1 MPDPVSGAAIAGV
14 GFNLIGAEQ
23 KRKSVSQASSAQQQS
38 YQMGIDEQRRQFDE
52 LRRLLEPYTQAG
64 LPALKQQQALL
75 GLEGP
80 EAQQAAISAIESQ
93 PGFQSMIQQGENAML
108 QNASATGGL
117 RGGNL
122 QGAMAQF
129 RPQMLAQA
137 IQDQYSRLGGMT
149 TLGQQSA
156 AGVGSAGMQT
166 GRDIAG
172 LLGNIGAARAGG
184 ILGQGRAK
192 LEMINALGQ
201 GAGSA
206 YGGGFDLSSFG
217 SSSPGFTSMLMG
229 GGSF

>member
-1 MPDPVSGAAIAGV
+1 MPWAVAASAVVGLASAG
-14 GFNLIGAEQ
+14 Q
-23 KRKSVSQASSAQQQS
+23 QRKAASQASSAQQQAA
-38 YQMGIDEQRRQFDE
+38 QGGIDEQRRQFDE

-80 EAQQAAISAIESQ
+80 EAQQAAISAIENQ

-149 TLGQQSA
+149 SLGQQSA
-156 AGVGSAGMQT
+156 AGVGTAGMQT

-184 ILGQGRAK
+184 ILGQGKAQQQ
-192 LEMINALGQ
+192 MIGSLAQ
-201 GAGSA
+201 G
-206 YGGGFDLSSFG
+206 
-217 SSSPGFTSMLMG
+217 MG
-229 GGSF
+229 GAYSGWNSQEFGDWILRTQGI

>member
-1 MPDPVSGAAIAGV
+1 MSWGVVASAAV
-14 GFNLIGAEQ
+14 GLISAEQ
-23 KRKSVSQASSAQQQS
+23 SRKAASRASSAQQQS
-38 YQMGIDEQRRQFDE
+38 AQMGIDEQRRQFDE

-80 EAQQAAISAIESQ
+80 EAQQAAINAIQNQ
-93 PGFQSMIQQGENAML
+93 PGFQAMIQQGENAML

-149 TLGQQSA
+149 ALGQQSA
-156 AGVGSAGMQT
+156 AGVGTAGMQT
-166 GRDIAG
+166 GRGISD
-172 LLGNIGAARAGG
+172 LLGQMGAARAGG
-184 ILGQGRAK
+184 ILGQAK
-192 LEMINALGQ
+192 AQQQMIDSLAQ
-201 GAGSA
+201 GIGGA
-206 YGGGFDLSSFG
+206 YSGWNSQGFGDWILRNQG
-217 SSSPGFTSMLMG
+217 I
-229 GGSF
+229 

>member
-23 KRKSVSQASSAQQQS
+23 KRKAASQASSAQVQAS
-38 YQMGIDEQRRQFDE
+38 QMGIEEQRRQFDE
-52 LRRLLEPYTQAG
+52 MRRLLEPYTQAG
-64 LPALKQQQALL
+64 LPALRQQQALL

-80 EAQQAAISAIESQ
+80 EAQQAAINAIQSQ

-108 QNASATGGL
+108 QNAAATGGL

-149 TLGQQSA
+149 SLGQQSA
-156 AGVGSAGMQT
+156 AGVGTAGMQT
-166 GRDIAG
+166 GRGISD
-172 LLGNIGAARAGG
+172 LLGQIGAARAGG
-184 ILGQGRAK
+184 ILGQSRAK

-201 GAGSA
+201 GAGNA
-206 YGGGFDLSSFG
+206 FGGGFNFGSLG
-217 SSSPGFTSMLMG
+217 SSSPSFGNLLISG
-229 GGSF
+229 GI

>member
-1 MPDPVSGAAIAGV
+1 MPWAAAATVVV
-14 GFNLIGAEQ
+14 GLASAEQ
-23 KRKSVSQASSAQQQS
+23 QRKAASSASSAQQQS
-38 YQMGIDEQRRQFDE
+38 AQMGIDEQRRQFDE

-80 EAQQAAISAIESQ
+80 EAQQAAINAIQNQ
-93 PGFQSMIQQGENAML
+93 PGFQAMIQQGENAML

-149 TLGQQSA
+149 SLGQQSA
-156 AGVGSAGMQT
+156 AGVGTAGMET
-166 GRDIAG
+166 GRGIAA
-172 LLGNIGAARAGG
+172 LLGQMGAAQAGG
-184 ILGQGRAK
+184 ILGAAQAQQKMYGSLMQG
-192 LEMINALGQ
+192 
-201 GAGSA
+201 
-206 YGGGFDLSSFG
+206 
-217 SSSPGFTSMLMG
+217 MG
-229 GGSF
+229 GIYGAAMDKRNPFLGNLAMMTSGI

>member
-1 MPDPVSGAAIAGV
+1 MPWAIIASV
-14 GFNLIGAEQ
+14 GMSLLGAEQ
-23 KRKSVSQASSAQQQS
+23 KRKAASQASSAQQQS

-52 LRRLLEPYTQAG
+52 LRKLLQPYTEAG

-192 LEMINALGQ
+192 LEMINALAKGI
-201 GAGSA
+201 
-206 YGGGFDLSSFG
+206 GGLF
-217 SSSPGFTSMLMG
+217 
-229 GGSF
+229 

>member
-1 MPDPVSGAAIAGV
+1 MPWALIASV
-14 GFNLIGAEQ
+14 GLSLLGAEQ
-23 KRKSVSQASSAQQQS
+23 KRKSASQASSAQQQS

-52 LRRLLEPYTQAG
+52 LRKLLQPYTEAG

-80 EAQQAAISAIESQ
+80 EAQQAAISAIENQ

-108 QNASATGGL
+108 QNAAATGGL

-129 RPQMLAQA
+129 RPQMLSQA

-166 GRDIAG
+166 GRGISDLFG
-172 LLGNIGAARAGG
+172 QMGAARAGG
-184 ILGQGRAK
+184 YLGQAK
-192 LEMINALGQ
+192 AQQQMIGSLAQ
-201 GAGSA
+201 GIGGA
-206 YGGGFDLSSFG
+206 YSGWNSQAFG
-217 SSSPGFTSMLMG
+217 DWILQNQGI
-229 GGSF
+229 

>member
-1 MPDPVSGAAIAGV
+1 MPWAAAASAAV
-14 GFNLIGAEQ
+14 GLISAEQ
-23 KRKSVSQASSAQQQS
+23 QRKAANRASSAQQQS
-38 YQMGIDEQRRQFDE
+38 SQMGIDEQRRQFDE

-80 EAQQAAISAIESQ
+80 EAQQAAINAIQNQ
-93 PGFQSMIQQGENAML
+93 PGFQAMIQQGENAML

-149 TLGQQSA
+149 ALGQKSA
-156 AGVGSAGMQT
+156 AGVGTAGMET
-166 GRDIAG
+166 GRGIAD
-172 LLGNIGAARAGG
+172 LLGQMGAAQAGG
-184 ILGQGRAK
+184 YLGQARAQQQ
-192 LEMINALGQ
+192 MIGSLAQ
-201 GAGSA
+201 GIGGA
-206 YGGGFDLSSFG
+206 YSGWNSQGFGDWILRNQG
-217 SSSPGFTSMLMG
+217 I
-229 GGSF
+229 

>member
-1 MPDPVSGAAIAGV
+1 MPWAVAASAVV
-14 GFNLIGAEQ
+14 GLASAEQ
-23 KRKSVSQASSAQQQS
+23 QRKAASQASSAQQQAA
-38 YQMGIDEQRRQFDE
+38 QGGIDEQRRQFDE

-80 EAQQAAISAIESQ
+80 EAQQAAISAIENQ

-149 TLGQQSA
+149 SLGQQSA
-156 AGVGSAGMQT
+156 AGVGTAGMQT

-184 ILGQGRAK
+184 ILGQGKAQQQ
-192 LEMINALGQ
+192 MIGSLAQ
-201 GAGSA
+201 G
-206 YGGGFDLSSFG
+206 
-217 SSSPGFTSMLMG
+217 MG
-229 GGSF
+229 GAYSGWNSQEFGDWILRTQGI

>member
-1 MPDPVSGAAIAGV
+1 MTWGAVASAAVGLIA
-14 GFNLIGAEQ
+14 AEQ
-23 KRKSVSQASSAQQQS
+23 QRKSASKASSAQQQAA
-38 YQMGIDEQRRQFDE
+38 QGGIDEQRRQFDE

-80 EAQQAAISAIESQ
+80 EAQQAAISAIENQ

-172 LLGNIGAARAGG
+172 LLGQMGAARAGG
-184 ILGQGRAK
+184 ILGQGKAQQQ
-192 LEMINALGQ
+192 MIGSLAQ
-201 GAGSA
+201 G
-206 YGGGFDLSSFG
+206 
-217 SSSPGFTSMLMG
+217 MG
-229 GGSF
+229 GAYSGWNSQAFGDWILKNQGI

>member
-1 MPDPVSGAAIAGV
+1 MPWAIIASV
-14 GFNLIGAEQ
+14 GMGLLGAEQ
-23 KRKSVSQASSAQQQS
+23 KRKAASQASSAQQQS

-52 LRRLLEPYTQAG
+52 LRKLLQPYTEAG

-80 EAQQAAISAIESQ
+80 EAQQAAISAIENQ
-93 PGFQSMIQQGENAML
+93 PGFQSMVQQGENAML

-149 TLGQQSA
+149 ALGQQSA

-166 GRDIAG
+166 GRGISDLFG
-172 LLGNIGAARAGG
+172 QMGAARAGG
-184 ILGQGRAK
+184 ILGQNRAK

-201 GAGSA
+201 GLGGVFG
-206 YGGGFDLSSFG
+206 GGGF
-217 SSSPGFTSMLMG
+217 
-229 GGSF
+229 

>member
-1 MPDPVSGAAIAGV
+1 MPWALIASV
-14 GFNLIGAEQ
+14 GLSLLGAEQ
-23 KRKSVSQASSAQQQS
+23 KRKSASQASSAQQQS

-52 LRRLLEPYTQAG
+52 LRKLLQPYTEAG

-80 EAQQAAISAIESQ
+80 EAQQAAISAIENQ

-108 QNASATGGL
+108 QNAAATGGL

-149 TLGQQSA
+149 SLGQQSA

-166 GRDIAG
+166 GRGISDLFG
-172 LLGNIGAARAGG
+172 QMGAARAGG
-184 ILGQGRAK
+184 ILGQGKAQQQ
-192 LEMINALGQ
+192 MIGSLAQ
-201 GAGSA
+201 G
-206 YGGGFDLSSFG
+206 
-217 SSSPGFTSMLMG
+217 MG
-229 GGSF
+229 GAYSGWNSQEFGDWILRTQGI

>member
-1 MPDPVSGAAIAGV
+1 MTWGAVASAAVGLIA
-14 GFNLIGAEQ
+14 AEQ
-23 KRKSVSQASSAQQQS
+23 QRKSASKASSAQQQAA
-38 YQMGIDEQRRQFDE
+38 QGGIDEQRRQFDE

-172 LLGNIGAARAGG
+172 LLGQMGAARAGG
-184 ILGQGRAK
+184 ILGQGKAQQQ
-192 LEMINALGQ
+192 MIGSLAQ
-201 GAGSA
+201 G
-206 YGGGFDLSSFG
+206 
-217 SSSPGFTSMLMG
+217 MG
-229 GGSF
+229 GAYSGYNSQEFGDWILRTQGI

>member
-1 MPDPVSGAAIAGV
+1 MPWAAIASV
-14 GFNLIGAEQ
+14 GLSLIGAEQ
-23 KRKSVSQASSAQQQS
+23 KRKAASQASSAQQQS
-38 YQMGIDEQRRQFDE
+38 YQVGIDEQRRQFDE

-80 EAQQAAISAIESQ
+80 EAQQAAISAIENQ

-129 RPQMLAQA
+129 RPQMLSQA

-166 GRDIAG
+166 GRGISD
-172 LLGNIGAARAGG
+172 LLGQMGAARAGG
-184 ILGQGRAK
+184 ILAQGKAQQQM
-192 LEMINALGQ
+192 LNALMQ

-206 YGGGFDLSSFG
+206 YGSGGFDLSSFG

>member
-1 MPDPVSGAAIAGV
+1 MPWAAIASV
-14 GFNLIGAEQ
+14 GLSLIGAEQ
-23 KRKSVSQASSAQQQS
+23 KRKAASQASSAQQQS

-75 GLEGP
+75 GLSGAE
-80 EAQQAAISAIESQ
+80 EQQAAINAIQNQ
-93 PGFQSMIQQGENAML
+93 PGFQAMLQQGENAML

-166 GRDIAG
+166 GRGISDLFG
-172 LLGNIGAARAGG
+172 QMGAARAGG
-184 ILGQGRAK
+184 ILGQNRAK

-206 YGGGFDLSSFG
+206 YGSITDKNNPFLGNLA
-217 SSSPGFTSMLMG
+217 LMISG
-229 GGSF
+229 I

>member
-1 MPDPVSGAAIAGV
+1 MPWAIIASV
-14 GFNLIGAEQ
+14 GMSLLGAEQ
-23 KRKSVSQASSAQQQS
+23 KRKAASQASSAQQQS

-52 LRRLLEPYTQAG
+52 LRKLLQPYTEAG

-80 EAQQAAISAIESQ
+80 EAQQAAISAIENQ
-93 PGFQSMIQQGENAML
+93 PGFQSMVQQGENAML

-156 AGVGSAGMQT
+156 AGVGTAGMQT
-166 GRDIAG
+166 GRGISDLFG
-172 LLGNIGAARAGG
+172 QMGAARAGG
-184 ILGQGRAK
+184 ILGQGKAK
-192 LEMINALGQ
+192 LEMLNAFAQ
-201 GAGSA
+201 GI
-206 YGGGFDLSSFG
+206 GGLF
-217 SSSPGFTSMLMG
+217 
-229 GGSF
+229 

>member
-1 MPDPVSGAAIAGV
+1 MTWGVVATAAV
-14 GFNLIGAEQ
+14 GLISAEQ
-23 KRKSVSQASSAQQQS
+23 SRKAASKASSAQQQS
-38 YQMGIDEQRRQFDE
+38 AQQGIDEQRRQFDE

-80 EAQQAAISAIESQ
+80 EAQQAAISAIENQ

-129 RPQMLAQA
+129 RPQMLSQA

-166 GRDIAG
+166 GRGISD
-172 LLGNIGAARAGG
+172 LLGQMGAARAGG
-184 ILGQGRAK
+184 ILAQGKAQQQMMGS
-192 LEMINALGQ
+192 LMQGLGGAYSAWNSPAMGDWILKNQ
-201 GAGSA
+201 GI
-206 YGGGFDLSSFG
+206 
-217 SSSPGFTSMLMG
+217 
-229 GGSF
+229 

>member
-1 MPDPVSGAAIAGV
+1 MPWAAAATAVVGLVS
-14 GFNLIGAEQ
+14 AEQ
-23 KRKSVSQASSAQQQS
+23 QRKAASRASSAQQQS
-38 YQMGIDEQRRQFDE
+38 SQIGIEEQRRQFDE

-80 EAQQAAISAIESQ
+80 EAQQAAINAIQNQ
-93 PGFQSMIQQGENAML
+93 PGFQAMIQQGENAML

-149 TLGQQSA
+149 ALGQQSA
-156 AGVGSAGMQT
+156 AGVGTAGMQT
-166 GRDIAG
+166 GRGIAD
-172 LLGNIGAARAGG
+172 LLGQMGAARAGG
-184 ILGQGRAK
+184 ILGQATAQQK
-192 LEMINALGQ
+192 MIDSLDQ
-201 GAGSA
+201 GIGWA
-206 YGGGFDLSSFG
+206 YSGWN
-217 SSSPGFTSMLMG
+217 
-229 GGSF
+229 

>member
-1 MPDPVSGAAIAGV
+1 MPWALIASVGVS
-14 GFNLIGAEQ
+14 LLGAEQ

-93 PGFQSMIQQGENAML
+93 PGFQSMIQQGENSML

-149 TLGQQSA
+149 SLGQQSA

-166 GRDIAG
+166 GRGISDLFG
-172 LLGNIGAARAGG
+172 QMGAARAGG
-184 ILGQGRAK
+184 ILGQGKAK
-192 LEMINALGQ
+192 LEMLNAFAQ
-201 GAGSA
+201 GI
-206 YGGGFDLSSFG
+206 GGLF
-217 SSSPGFTSMLMG
+217 
-229 GGSF
+229 

>member
-1 MPDPVSGAAIAGV
+1 MPWALIASV
-14 GFNLIGAEQ
+14 GMSLLGAEQ
-23 KRKSVSQASSAQQQS
+23 KRKSASQASSAQQQS

-52 LRRLLEPYTQAG
+52 LRKLLQPYTEAG

-75 GLEGP
+75 GLEGQ
-80 EAQQAAISAIESQ
+80 EAQQAAISAIENQ
-93 PGFQSMIQQGENAML
+93 PGFQSMVQQGENAML

-149 TLGQQSA
+149 SLGQQSA
-156 AGVGSAGMQT
+156 AGVGTAGMQT

-172 LLGNIGAARAGG
+172 LLGNIGAAQAGG
-184 ILGQGRAK
+184 ILGQGKAK
-192 LEMINALGQ
+192 LEMLNAFAKGI
-201 GAGSA
+201 
-206 YGGGFDLSSFG
+206 GGLF
-217 SSSPGFTSMLMG
+217 
-229 GGSF
+229 

>member
-1 MPDPVSGAAIAGV
+1 MTWGAVASAAVGLIA
-14 GFNLIGAEQ
+14 AEQ
-23 KRKSVSQASSAQQQS
+23 QRKSASKASSAQQQAA
-38 YQMGIDEQRRQFDE
+38 QGGIDEQRRQFDE

-80 EAQQAAISAIESQ
+80 EAQQAAISAIENQ

-156 AGVGSAGMQT
+156 AGVGTAGMQT

-172 LLGNIGAARAGG
+172 LLGQMGAARAGG
-184 ILGQGRAK
+184 ILGQGKAQQQ
-192 LEMINALGQ
+192 MIGSLAQ
-201 GAGSA
+201 G
-206 YGGGFDLSSFG
+206 
-217 SSSPGFTSMLMG
+217 MG
-229 GGSF
+229 GAYSGWNSQEFGDWILRTQGI

>member
-1 MPDPVSGAAIAGV
+1 MPWALIASVGVS
-14 GFNLIGAEQ
+14 LLGAEQ

-80 EAQQAAISAIESQ
+80 EAQQAAISAIENQ
-93 PGFQSMIQQGENAML
+93 PGFQSVIQQGENAML

-184 ILGQGRAK
+184 ILGQGKAK
-192 LEMINALGQ
+192 LEMINALAKGI
-201 GAGSA
+201 
-206 YGGGFDLSSFG
+206 GGLF
-217 SSSPGFTSMLMG
+217 
-229 GGSF
+229 

>member
-1 MPDPVSGAAIAGV
+1 MPWAAAATAVVGLVS
-14 GFNLIGAEQ
+14 AEQ
-23 KRKSVSQASSAQQQS
+23 QRKAASRASSAQQQAA
-38 YQMGIDEQRRQFDE
+38 QGGIDEQRRQFDE

-80 EAQQAAISAIESQ
+80 EAQQAAINAIQNQ
-93 PGFQSMIQQGENAML
+93 PGFQAMIQQGENAML

-149 TLGQQSA
+149 ALGQQSA

-172 LLGNIGAARAGG
+172 LLGQMGAARAGG
-184 ILGQGRAK
+184 ILGQGKAQQQ
-192 LEMINALGQ
+192 MIGSLAQ
-201 GAGSA
+201 G
-206 YGGGFDLSSFG
+206 
-217 SSSPGFTSMLMG
+217 MG
-229 GGSF
+229 GAYSGWNSQAFGDWILKNQGI

>member
-1 MPDPVSGAAIAGV
+1 MPWALIASVGVS
-14 GFNLIGAEQ
+14 LLGAEQ

-184 ILGQGRAK
+184 ILGQGKAK
-192 LEMINALGQ
+192 LEMINALAKGI
-201 GAGSA
+201 
-206 YGGGFDLSSFG
+206 GGLF
-217 SSSPGFTSMLMG
+217 
-229 GGSF
+229 

>member
-1 MPDPVSGAAIAGV
+1 MPWAVAASAAV
-14 GFNLIGAEQ
+14 GLLSAEQ
-23 KRKSVSQASSAQQQS
+23 QRKSASKASSAQQQS
-38 YQMGIDEQRRQFDE
+38 AQQGIDEQRRQFDE

-80 EAQQAAISAIESQ
+80 EAQQAAISAIENQ

-166 GRDIAG
+166 GRGISD
-172 LLGNIGAARAGG
+172 LLGQMGAARAGG
-184 ILGQGRAK
+184 ILAQGKAQQQM
-192 LEMINALGQ
+192 LNALMQ

-206 YGGGFDLSSFG
+206 YGSGGFDLSSFG

>member
-1 MPDPVSGAAIAGV
+1 MPNPAIINMENQRKAA
-14 GFNLIGAEQ
+14 
-23 KRKSVSQASSAQQQS
+23 SQASSAQQQAS
-38 YQMGIDEQRRQFDE
+38 QAGIEEQRRQFEAVRE
-52 LRRLLEPYTQAG
+52 LLAPYTQAG
-64 LPALKQQQALL
+64 LPALQQQQALL
-75 GLEGP
+75 GLSGA
-80 EAQQAAISAIESQ
+80 EAQQAAISAIENQ
-93 PGFQSMIQQGENAML
+93 PGFQSMIQQGENALL

-129 RPQMLAQA
+129 RPQMLSQA

-166 GRDIAG
+166 GRGISD
-172 LLGNIGAARAGG
+172 LLGQMGAARAGG
-184 ILGQGRAK
+184 ILAQGKAQQQM
-192 LEMINALGQ
+192 LNALMQ

-206 YGGGFDLSSFG
+206 YGSGGFDLSSFG